1 MVSYIIDIMVGEE
14 KNPYDEAFERILNTK
29 FEAPGIPLFCA
40 WPPGPDDSQECKA
53 MYEIL
58 KDVWGDKEEEKK
70 KKEKNIFKHLR
81 RLIRLIKQGKSF

>member
-1 MVSYIIDIMVGEE
+1 MVSEE

-29 FEAPGIPLFCA
+29 FEAPGIPIFCA

-58 KDVWGDKEEEKK
+58 KNVWGDGEEEKK
-70 KKEKNIFKHLR
+70 KRKKKKEKSIFKHLR
-81 RLIRLIKQGKSF
+81 LLIRLIFCCR